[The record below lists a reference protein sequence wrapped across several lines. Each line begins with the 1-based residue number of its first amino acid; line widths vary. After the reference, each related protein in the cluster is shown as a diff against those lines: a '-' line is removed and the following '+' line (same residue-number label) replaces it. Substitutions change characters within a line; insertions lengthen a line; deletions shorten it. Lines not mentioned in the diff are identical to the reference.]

1 MHAYIPFLLEDIAK
15 AYRKPFAEEKSFNE
29 SIENHF
35 EAIEKWL
42 YEDPP
47 STFGD
52 YCGLKSEDF
61 PPAEQLSEEDMVLV
75 IAAFK
80 KMMASWNL
88 DIYLP
93 DKLPVSIAYSIVVD
107 TLNQKTA
114 IVDNGF
120 LCFDYCSGSPEG
132 CVFKEY
138 CPCLDISIDFSPE
151 DMDED
156 FDDENLPD

>member
-1 MHAYIPFLLEDIAK
+1 
-15 AYRKPFAEEKSFNE
+15 
-29 SIENHF
+29 
-35 EAIEKWL
+35 
-42 YEDPP
+42 
-47 STFGD
+47 
-52 YCGLKSEDF
+52 
-61 PPAEQLSEEDMVLV
+61 MVLV

-114 IVDNGF
+114 IVDVGF
-120 LCFDYCSGSPEG
+120 VSFDYCSGSPEG

-151 DMDED
+151 DPKED
-156 FDDENLPD
+156 FDDENLPY